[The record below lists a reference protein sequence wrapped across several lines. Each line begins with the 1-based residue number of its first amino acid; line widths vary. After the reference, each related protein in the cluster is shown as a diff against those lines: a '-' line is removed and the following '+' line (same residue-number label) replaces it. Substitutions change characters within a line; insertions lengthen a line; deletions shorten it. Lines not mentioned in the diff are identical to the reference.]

1 MTGVDSNPPP
11 DLSAVGSL
19 LQEHA
24 ARLEPMDLERVRDR
38 AVGRRATPTRVL
50 AHPRAAIGGL
60 VAAGLLMTSGGAAL
74 GVSGLSTTS
83 NAGVAQYGV
92 PTIIKPS
99 QGSGGIKPGSK
110 QRLGVLGANIS
121 GRNPAN
127 SGAGT
132 KGATNGATNGSTGVS
147 PALVQPSRQ
156 LASTGNE
163 LPFTGYLAIP
173 VMLIGLV
180 CLGSGLALR
189 RKTRRSEPLG

>member
-19 LQEHA
+19 LQAHA
-24 ARLEPMDLERVRDR
+24 ARLEPMDLERVRAR

-92 PTIIKPS
+92 PTVGKPS
-99 QGSGGIKPGSK
+99 QGSGGVKPGSK

-121 GRNPAN
+121 GRNPAK

-132 KGATNGATNGSTGVS
+132 KGATNGSTGVS